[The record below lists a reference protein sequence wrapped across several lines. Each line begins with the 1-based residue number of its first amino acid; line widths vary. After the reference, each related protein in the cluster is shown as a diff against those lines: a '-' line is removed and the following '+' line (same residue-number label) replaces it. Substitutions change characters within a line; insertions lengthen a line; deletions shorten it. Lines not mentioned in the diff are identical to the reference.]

1 MALAGVL
8 SAQGKLHRLTGNEDE
23 GYTFLTFEMTD
34 GAKVSLAASSLTL
47 TISGNTLTAGSQSFT
62 LSNLS
67 KMYFSDTDETT
78 GIEEVSIASL
88 NDTVDIYDMQGH
100 KILKEQLQK
109 GVYIVK
115 AKNFTRKI
123 LVK

>member
-8 SAQGKLHRLTGNEDE
+8 SAHAKLHHLSGNEDK

-34 GAKVSLAASSLTL
+34 GAKVSLAVSSLTL
-47 TISGNTLTAGSQSFT
+47 TISGNTLTAGSQTFT
-62 LSNLS
+62 LSNL
-67 KMYFSDTDETT
+67 SDTDETT
-78 GIEEVSIASL
+78 GIEEVSIASI

-109 GVYIVK
+109 GVYIIK
-115 AKNFTRKI
+115 TKNITRKI